1 MNWLNSHATPQE
13 KELQE
18 ITQHFLKKKLFVML
32 RHPFKNENAQAYFLD
47 HLKWMIDLEKQGI
60 IFGSGPFVDSKAT
73 AGKPGSPAGGMT
85 ILRAASLE
93 AAVDIVQTDPYV
105 VHEIV
110 TFEMKEWLVMEGGFN
125 LRVSFSQGSYVID

>member
-1 MNWLNSHATPQE
+1 
-13 KELQE
+13 
-18 ITQHFLKKKLFVML
+18 
-32 RHPFKNENAQAYFLD
+32 
-47 HLKWMIDLEKQGI
+47 
-60 IFGSGPFVDSKAT
+60 
-73 AGKPGSPAGGMT
+73 MT